1 MDFLLIF
8 FYIVLVAIVA
18 APFVYVSVFAKHI
31 PYETDPK
38 SSELFDRRDVLLDNL
53 KDLKI
58 EFDTGKL
65 TEIEFKS
72 ISSGLVKELEE
83 QDERISQGKVT
94 ATLTSSKTEASAKSQ
109 LGGKFCHNCGFKI
122 EIFGAKFCPEC
133 GTKLQI

>member
-1 MDFLLIF
+1 MDYLLIF
-8 FYIVLVAIVA
+8 FYIVLVGIIAS
-18 APFVYVSVFAKHI
+18 PFVYVSMFAKQI
-31 PYETDPK
+31 PFETNPE

-65 TEIEFKS
+65 TEPEFKS
-72 ISSGLVKELEE
+72 ISSGLVKELED
-83 QDERISQGKVT
+83 QDKKISSGAASQVT
-94 ATLTSSKTEASAKSQ
+94 ASESKPQ

-133 GTKLQI
+133 GTKLQA

>member
-18 APFVYVSVFAKHI
+18 APFVYVSMFAKHI

-65 TEIEFKS
+65 TETEFKS

-83 QDERISQGKVT
+83 QDKRISQGATT
-94 ATLTSSKTEASAKSQ
+94 ATYSKTETSAKPQ

-133 GTKLQI
+133 GTKLQV

>member
-8 FYIVLVAIVA
+8 FYIVLVAIIG
-18 APFVYVSVFAKHI
+18 APFVYVSMFAKHI

-65 TEIEFKS
+65 TETEFKS

-83 QDERISQGKVT
+83 QDKRISQGAA
-94 ATLTSSKTEASAKSQ
+94 ATLSKMGTSAKPQ

-133 GTKLQI
+133 GTKLQV

>member
-8 FYIVLVAIVA
+8 FYIVLVTIVA
-18 APFVYVSVFAKHI
+18 APFVYVSMFAKYI

-65 TEIEFKS
+65 TETEFKS

-83 QDERISQGKVT
+83 QDKRISQGGVT
-94 ATLTSSKTEASAKSQ
+94 TSPVLKAETPAKLQ

-133 GTKLQI
+133 GTKLQV

>member
-8 FYIVLVAIVA
+8 FYILLVAIIA
-18 APFVYVSVFAKHI
+18 APFVYVSMFAKHI

-65 TEIEFKS
+65 TETEFRS

-83 QDERISQGKVT
+83 QDKMISQGANV
-94 ATLTSSKTEASAKSQ
+94 SSKTEISAKPQ

-133 GTKLQI
+133 GTKLQV

>member
-18 APFVYVSVFAKHI
+18 APFVYVSIFAKHI

-65 TEIEFKS
+65 TETEFKS

-83 QDERISQGKVT
+83 QDKRISLGT
-94 ATLTSSKTEASAKSQ
+94 PSSTYKTETSAKPQ

-133 GTKLQI
+133 GTKLQV

>member
-1 MDFLLIF
+1 MDYLLIF
-8 FYIVLVAIVA
+8 FYIVLAAIVA
-18 APFVYVSVFAKHI
+18 APFVYVSMFAKHI

-65 TEIEFKS
+65 TETEFKS

-83 QDERISQGKVT
+83 QDERISRGTTT
-94 ATLTSSKTEASAKSQ
+94 ATYSKTETSDKPQ

-133 GTKLQI
+133 GTKLQV

>member
-18 APFVYVSVFAKHI
+18 APFVYVSMFAKHI

-65 TEIEFKS
+65 TETEFKS

-83 QDERISQGKVT
+83 QDKRISQDAVI
-94 ATLTSSKTEASAKSQ
+94 TSKAETSTKPQ

-133 GTKLQI
+133 GTKLQA